1 MSFSD
6 AEGSPDGDLTPDGDL
21 IADGDDSRDSDGWDD
36 DDHVPAGRAGAVL
49 AYLASSLVETP
60 DQVKVVASEARNSTK
75 LTLSVAP
82 GDVGRVIGRR
92 GRVAQAIRTVVRA
105 AAVREGQDVQVDIA
119 D

>member
-1 MSFSD
+1 MSPADLEDSSD
-6 AEGSPDGDLTPDGDL
+6 EWAP
-21 IADGDDSRDSDGWDD
+21 
-36 DDHVPAGRAGAVL
+36 DDHVHAGKAGSVL
-49 AYLASSLVETP
+49 AYLASNLVEAP
-60 DQVKVVASEARNSTK
+60 DQVRVVASEARNATK

-105 AAVREGQDVQVDIA
+105 AGVRDGQDVQVDIA

>member
-6 AEGSPDGDLTPDGDL
+6 AGGPPAGDLTPDGEL
-21 IADGDDSRDSDGWDD
+21 TPDGDDSPESDGWDD

-105 AAVREGQDVQVDIA
+105 AGVRDGQDVQVDIA

>member
-6 AEGSPDGDLTPDGDL
+6 AEGSPDGDLTH
-21 IADGDDSRDSDGWDD
+21 DGDDLPESDGWD

-105 AAVREGQDVQVDIA
+105 AAVRDGQDVQVDIA

>member
-21 IADGDDSRDSDGWDD
+21 IADGDDSQDSDGWDD